1 MHIICS
7 DLEGVFIPEIWINVA
22 ERTGIEALRL
32 TTRDIPN
39 YDELMQHRL
48 KVMAENGLKL
58 KDVTDAINGME
69 PLPGALDFVRWI
81 RERTQL
87 IVVSDTF
94 LQFADPLMKKLERP
108 TLFCHELEIAPD
120 GSIANYKLRQPE
132 AKRKTVLALK
142 SLRYTV
148 LAFGDSYNDT
158 GMLEEA
164 DFGFFFRPP
173 AKVIQDF
180 PQFPV
185 TEDYEALKEH
195 IRKSLNLK

>member
-1 MHIICS
+1 MHLICS

-32 TTRDIPN
+32 TTRNIPN
-39 YDELMQHRL
+39 YDELMQYRL
-48 KVMAENGLKL
+48 KTMAEHGLKL
-58 KDVTDAINGME
+58 KDVTDAIATMD
-69 PLPGALDFVRWI
+69 PMPGALEFVRWI
-81 RERTQL
+81 RKRTQL

-94 LQFADPLMKKLERP
+94 LQFADPLMEKLERP
-108 TLFCHELEIAPD
+108 TLFCHELEIGTD

-142 SLRYTV
+142 SLNYTV
-148 LAFGDSYNDT
+148 LAFGDSYNDI

-173 AKVIQDF
+173 ENVVKEF
-180 PQFPV
+180 PQYPV
-185 TEDYEALKEH
+185 TTDYEALKEY
-195 IRKSLNLK
+195 IKTSFKLT

>member
-1 MHIICS
+1 MHLICS

-48 KVMAENGLKL
+48 KVMAEHGLKL
-58 KDVTDAINGME
+58 KDVADAISRME
-69 PLPGALDFVRWI
+69 PMPGALDFVRWI

-94 LQFADPLMKKLERP
+94 LQFAAPLMEKLEHP
-108 TLFCHELEIAPD
+108 TLLCHELDIAPD
-120 GSIANYKLRQPE
+120 GTIAHYRLRQPD
-132 AKRKTVLALK
+132 AKRKTVLAFK
-142 SLRYTV
+142 SLLYTV
-148 LAFGDSYNDT
+148 LAFGDSYNDI

-173 AKVIQDF
+173 ENVVKEF
-180 PQFPV
+180 PQYPV
-185 TEDYEALKEH
+185 TTDYEALKEH
-195 IRKSLNLK
+195 IRASLGFS